1 LVLVDPNADLLVE
14 LLAADVASDRLAHLV
29 EIAKVRF
36 GGGVEEQ
43 ADMEGKIRSAVIQAQ
58 LPKT

>member
-1 LVLVDPNADLLVE
+1 
-14 LLAADVASDRLAHLV
+14 LV